1 MQRRLGKIERDLL
14 ANRPLRDCLRQ
25 CVSLGG
31 DLRSARLR
39 DWAMKELMGYREGD
53 GIPSYRTVTPILLG
67 DGQTFRAQFSQM
79 AIPWMSLPRMIRDDV
94 KDSLDL
100 VHGVAMLEENASASD
115 ARGDGIVKM
124 ALPMTA
130 DIGRLMSNDSV
141 YFERI
146 YWAVGTS
153 VFRGVLDEIRTTAVS
168 VLAELRSGMPTTGI
182 PPTAAGEVA
191 DQAVNVVVYGGRRNT
206 FNIQT
211 NQARD
216 GGVVKMVADNDQ
228 GESLRW
234 TKRQTYW
241 TVAGV
246 ILAIIT
252 LGVTFYL
259 T

>member
-1 MQRRLGKIERDLL
+1 M
-14 ANRPLRDCLRQ
+14 
-25 CVSLGG
+25 
-31 DLRSARLR
+31 
-39 DWAMKELMGYREGD
+39 
-53 GIPSYRTVTPILLG
+53 TPILLG

-191 DQAVNVVVYGGRRNT
+191 DQAVNVVVY
-206 FNIQT
+206 
-211 NQARD
+211 
-216 GGVVKMVADNDQ
+216 
-228 GESLRW
+228 E
-234 TKRQTYW
+234 
-241 TVAGV
+241 
-246 ILAIIT
+246 
-252 LGVTFYL
+252 
-259 T
+259 